1 MTFLFLT
8 WWLPTD
14 KLVWDQPNCVSTERR
29 RPCQEVFRSLLPNSC
44 SSDVYS
50 CTSTGA
56 FLSEP
61 MGGFKEPAGVL
72 GRIWHRPSAMTDR
85 VCFVSMHEKLVK
97 DMLGST
103 FFSIMTCS
111 DASLRNTHRPHTYT
125 AQVWLTKILNKSL
138 QLCVQTNKMRKLVN
152 LDMWVIHY
160 AWLHG
165 G

>member
-1 MTFLFLT
+1 MIFLFLT

-72 GRIWHRPSAMTDR
+72 GRIWHRPSAMTDSLFCKHAWEAR
-85 VCFVSMHEKLVK
+85 KRHAGFNVS
-97 DMLGST
+97 
-103 FFSIMTCS
+103 SIMTCS
-111 DASLRNTHRPHTYT
+111 DASSRHTHRPHTYT